1 MKTLLKAIGVEK
13 AFGDRHILRGCDL
26 TVHPGQ
32 KLGLVGANGCGKS
45 TLLAILGGRA
55 EADLGEV
62 RRQGRLGWLGQV
74 PELTGETVLEAVAEG
89 LAWHTDLKDRW
100 EAAIDAQDLELSG
113 ELQEQLDHFG
123 WDLSHELEAVCSRVG
138 CPPAEARLERL
149 SGGEKRRVA
158 LARALLGRP
167 EILLLDEPTNHL
179 DADAIEWL
187 QSWLGA
193 YEGALVLVTHDRY
206 LLEAVADRIV
216 EIEMGVCVG
225 YEGSYADYLLTR
237 AERQA
242 SLRKGEDR
250 RLSLLAREAEW
261 ASRSPAARTTKQKAR
276 LDRLDALKASG
287 PLVGR
292 DQDFSLDLRSGVKL
306 GSTVIELHDL
316 AIGFGGR
323 QLFSGLNLSLSPGE
337 RLGILGP
344 NGSGKSTL
352 LRIISGR
359 IQPDAGELILG
370 SRVKL
375 AVLDQERSGLPEG
388 VTVWEAAGGGNDHV
402 FIGGKPVHVAS
413 FLGRFLFTRQHYDQS
428 VDALSGGE
436 RARLLLARLLLQGAN
451 LLILDEPTNDLD
463 LQTLRV
469 LEEAL
474 LAFDGAA
481 LIVTHD
487 RALLDRVS
495 TGVLVFEGD
504 RVQRYADRQQHLK
517 AMAKRSKQ
525 ASAPRKKT
533 SRDKPKP
540 PARKL
545 SYKEKQQLEAL
556 PQEIEQ
562 AEGHLAELE
571 TALAAPGLY
580 RDRPDE
586 VAVLTR
592 QHTDQQK
599 TIETLYAR
607 WTELESRS

>member
-1 MKTLLKAIGVEK
+1 MKTLLRCVGVEK
-13 AFGDRHILRGCDL
+13 AFGDRAILRGCDL

-45 TLLAILGGRA
+45 TLLAVLGGRA

-62 RRQGRLGWLGQV
+62 RVQGRLGWLGQV
-74 PELTGETVLEAVAEG
+74 PELTGETVGEAVAEG
-89 LAWHTDLKDRW
+89 LSWHTELRERW
-100 EAAIDAQDLELSG
+100 EAAIDAEDLETSG
-113 ELQEQLDHFG
+113 ELQELLDRFG
-123 WDLSHELEAVCSRVG
+123 WDLSHELEAVCDRVG

-149 SGGEKRRVA
+149 SGGEERRVA

-187 QSWLGA
+187 QGWLA
-193 YEGALVLVTHDRY
+193 SYEGALVLVTHDRY

-216 EIEMGVCVG
+216 EIEMGACVG

-242 SLRKGEDR
+242 SLQKGEDR
-250 RLSLLAREAEW
+250 RLDQIAREAEW

-276 LDRLDALKASG
+276 LERLDALRAKG
-287 PLVGR
+287 PLIGR
-292 DQDFSLDLRSGVKL
+292 GASFSLDLRSGAKL
-306 GSTVIELHDL
+306 GSTVVELHDL

-323 QLFSGLNLSLSPGE
+323 QLFEGLNLSVSPGE

-352 LRIISGR
+352 LRIIAGQ
-359 IQPDAGELILG
+359 IQQDAGEVVLG
-370 SRVKL
+370 NRVKL
-375 AVLDQERSGLPEG
+375 AVLDQERSGLPTD

-402 FIGGKPVHVAS
+402 FIGGRAIHVAS

-469 LEEAL
+469 LEAAL
-474 LAFDGAA
+474 LGFDGAA

-495 TGVLVFEGD
+495 TSVLAFEGD

-517 AMAKRSKQ
+517 AIAQRAKDAAR
-525 ASAPRKKT
+525 PRKKVAQ
-533 SRDKPKP
+533 DKPKP
-540 PARKL
+540 AARKL

-556 PQEIEQ
+556 PKQIEQ
-562 AEGHLAELE
+562 AEQGLQDLE
-571 TALAAPGLY
+571 AALAAPGLY
-580 RDRPDE
+580 RDRPDQ
-586 VAVLTR
+586 VAVLTG
-592 QHTDQQK
+592 QHTDLQK
-599 TIETLYAR
+599 QIEVLYSR
-607 WTELESRS
+607 WTELESRA